1 MQGKCLVSYRNELCS
16 LIEPTAFCTT
26 GTNFLGLH
34 KSHETF
40 SLKDQRVNILGR
52 AGHTVSAFVATK
64 QPRTTHTRMSLEV
77 FQ

>member
-1 MQGKCLVSYRNELCS
+1 MQGECLVSYRNEFCS

-26 GTNFLGLH
+26 GSKFLGLR

-40 SLKDQRVNILGR
+40 SLKDQWVNILGR

-64 QPRTTHTRMSLEV
+64 QPRTTHPRMSLEV